1 MVLAMNMGVAIDAK
15 IVLISDPTHV
25 ELILKEIEE
34 NHVTFYPGVPTMYHV
49 INKNENAKRGKR

>member
-1 MVLAMNMGVAIDAK
+1 MNMGVAIDAK